1 MRISTDLHIME
12 LFSLVQSD
20 RVWFFPLLDS
30 QTVFSHV
37 KWLDKAYDYAKLS
50 FWKKEKKKKK
60 GFVFFF
66 FKSKSWMNTSSSDIN
81 VKEPLQIS
89 PLHIEIK
96 KFWKFFDTF
105 VKKSYF
111 VFPSILPEKSQNHD
125 WNVQGAL
132 KYLNVLS

>member
-1 MRISTDLHIME
+1 
-12 LFSLVQSD
+12 
-20 RVWFFPLLDS
+20 
-30 QTVFSHV
+30 
-37 KWLDKAYDYAKLS
+37 
-50 FWKKEKKKKK
+50 
-60 GFVFFF
+60 
-66 FKSKSWMNTSSSDIN
+66 MNTSSSDIN